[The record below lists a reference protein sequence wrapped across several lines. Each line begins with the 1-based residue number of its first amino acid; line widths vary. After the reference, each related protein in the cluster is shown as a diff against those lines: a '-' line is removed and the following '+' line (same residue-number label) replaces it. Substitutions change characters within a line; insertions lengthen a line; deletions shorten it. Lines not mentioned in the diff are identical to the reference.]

1 MQVQDRQA
9 CPACGAENALDA
21 SHCWKCFASFAPA
34 RPTAGRPGWG
44 PTGVP
49 VPPAPSAGM
58 KRSVGAKRIVAVT
71 VGVVVA
77 LSVSGA
83 VRSWLRPDYHVP
95 EAVGPMQRVH
105 TSGTDEFEQRMT
117 AEGAKNNVDVE
128 AAAYGPGVD
137 PQVFLVLANGRS
149 EEDTDDLFR
158 EFLSGA
164 ESSGAVVDR
173 AQQTTGVYR
182 EADWRCVPVRSS
194 GVTASACMWH
204 EDASVGITLDLAP
217 GGNTSS
223 ALFEAYDAAHD

>member
-21 SHCWKCFASFAPA
+21 SYCWKCFASFPPA
-34 RPTAGRPGWG
+34 QPATGRPGWG
-44 PTGVP
+44 PIAVP
-49 VPPAPSAGM
+49 AQPAPPAGV
-58 KRSVGAKRIVAVT
+58 KRSGGAKRIAAVAV
-71 VGVVVA
+71 VVVVA
-77 LSVSGA
+77 LVVSGA
-83 VRSWLRPDYHVP
+83 VRSRLRPDYHVP

-105 TSGTDEFEQRMT
+105 TSGTDEFERRMT

-128 AAAYGPGVD
+128 AAAYGSGVD

-164 ESSGAVVDR
+164 EASGAVVDR
-173 AQQTTGVYR
+173 VQQTTGVYR
-182 EADWRCVPVRSS
+182 EAEWRCVPVRSS

-217 GGNTSS
+217 NGEASG
-223 ALFEAYDAAHD
+223 ALFEAYDASHD